1 MSNWL
6 TAQPISN
13 FGFEL
18 SKQHF
23 WDPIRLL
30 NGWSIANLP
39 ITCLCGSRFSI
50 QYCMSCKKGGFV
62 SVRHNNLRNLTANM
76 LFEVS
81 KDIEIESK
89 LTPLTDEELSS
100 RTAITTNEARLDS
113 RARRGWERGQQAFV
127 D

>member
-1 MSNWL
+1 
-6 TAQPISN
+6 
-13 FGFEL
+13 
-18 SKQHF
+18 
-23 WDPIRLL
+23 
-30 NGWSIANLP
+30 
-39 ITCLCGSRFSI
+39 
-50 QYCMSCKKGGFV
+50 MSCKKGGFV

-89 LTPLTDEELSS
+89 LTPLTDEELSN

-113 RARRGWERGQQAFV
+113 RARGVWERGQQAFV

>member
-1 MSNWL
+1 
-6 TAQPISN
+6 
-13 FGFEL
+13 
-18 SKQHF
+18 
-23 WDPIRLL
+23 
-30 NGWSIANLP
+30 
-39 ITCLCGSRFSI
+39 
-50 QYCMSCKKGGFV
+50 MSCKKGGFV

-89 LTPLTDEELSS
+89 LTPLTDEELSR